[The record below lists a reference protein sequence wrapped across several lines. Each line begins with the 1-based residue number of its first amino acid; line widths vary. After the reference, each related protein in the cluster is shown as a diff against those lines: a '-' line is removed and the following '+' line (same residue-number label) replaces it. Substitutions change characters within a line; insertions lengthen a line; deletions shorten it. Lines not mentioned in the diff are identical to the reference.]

1 MKKQRPKTTH
11 ASDTS
16 SFKPKRPTDDVL
28 WSPLEGLL
36 FCAANVAV
44 FAFLLGQGH
53 YAYVAYLFEPVFAIG
68 LLVICGQWAY
78 KIRQKKRSARNQS

>member
-1 MKKQRPKTTH
+1 MKKHSLKKTH
-11 ASDTS
+11 ISDSS
-16 SFKPKRPTDDVL
+16 SFKPKRPADEVL

-44 FAFLLGQGH
+44 FAFLMGQGH

-68 LLVICGQWAY
+68 LLVVCGQWAY
-78 KIRQKKRSARNQS
+78 KIRQKKRSTQNEP